1 MSVRNIFTLAISL
14 SLLLLLAL
22 SSQATTKD
30 HLPYPTE
37 PIWTGWDAQR
47 YDLAD
52 DGQSIWIA
60 AAGGII
66 RWDKQT
72 STAHYITTLDG
83 LPHSD
88 VFAVAVDPDGNRW
101 FGGDAGLSRL
111 DPSGAWTHYD
121 AANSDL
127 PDGPIDA
134 IAVAANGTLWLSHGL
149 PDGALSQRL
158 PDGAITWYPN
168 RETAI
173 VQAYEQIKETL
184 NANDMWAVFGD
195 EIWVGYRVFDGMTW
209 QERLPPDGDV
219 RTDHPIVRAASNAV
233 YTLEPGNVD
242 VFVWN
247 GANWASYYLYTSFDS
262 AGVALAV
269 GPDDSAWV
277 AWFAKYSPYTGGSY
291 GVSRLPEEPGDIE
304 MEHYVSSAS
313 APPSALLA
321 TAEGLWGLG
330 PGWLL
335 QPDWTVS
342 RGEDGPAS
350 DYVAHAILT
359 TEGTLF
365 VQSGPFVQTMED
377 RGTTI
382 FDDDRWAIAEHVAQN
397 VTAVERLP
405 DGDLWVAGY
414 DNTRIYFD
422 NTYRYHQG
430 AWISFPLSIE
440 FPVYDIFAEN
450 ARITWFA
457 YANIYGSVVARG
469 VKRLDDGGTPADL
482 SDDVWTDYPIDS
494 PGQLQHLA
502 VDGLGRIW
510 ATGDADLYLHDGN
523 AWQPYLSD
531 KSGSQICDMVP
542 LDDGTLILQRS
553 YSCERPFDY
562 VPNYL
567 VIHPDGLSEQ
577 TALDDLVQEE
587 FERIVNTPHRNR
599 LWTVAPDGAVWYMA
613 GDPAHLTRYDGIQA
627 TTVDLPFQY
636 YDYQGGPLEVDDN
649 NHLWLVNDGLLW
661 RLSPTP
667 GFALDPQAWLLPPG
681 SSRQRT
687 LTVHSIS
694 GYSSA
699 VTVSL
704 DGLPPGITAAFQPNP
719 FPAGESTQLTL
730 TVDPTV
736 TPGTYTATLEAT
748 DGDRTQSAPFTII
761 IAPTVHDLYAPLA
774 ARPGS

>member
-1 MSVRNIFTLAISL
+1 MSTRRFLTLSISL
-14 SLLLLLAL
+14 GLLLQLAL

-30 HLPYPTE
+30 HLPYPTD
-37 PIWTGWDAQR
+37 PIWTRWDAQR

-83 LPHSD
+83 LPHND
-88 VFAVAVDPDGNRW
+88 VFTVAVDPDGNRW

-111 DPSGAWTHYD
+111 DPAGVWTHYD
-121 AANSDL
+121 ADNSDL
-127 PDGPIDA
+127 PDDPIDA
-134 IAVAANGTLWLSHGL
+134 IAVAADGTLWLSHGL
-149 PDGALSQRL
+149 PDGAVSQRQ
-158 PDGAITWYPN
+158 PDGPITWYPN
-168 RETAI
+168 LETAV

-195 EIWVGYRVFDGMTW
+195 EVWVGYRVFDGMTW
-209 QERLPPDGDV
+209 QERLPPNADASD
-219 RTDHPIVRAASNAV
+219 PIVRAAGNAV
-233 YTLEPGNVD
+233 YTLVPGDDD

-247 GANWASYYLYTSFDS
+247 GANWASYHLYSSIHS
-262 AGVALAV
+262 AGVTLAV

-277 AWFAKYSPYTGGSY
+277 AWFAKEGYYVEGGY
-291 GVSRLPEEPGDIE
+291 GISRLPEEPGE
-304 MEHYVSSAS
+304 VQMEHYVSSAS
-313 APPSALLA
+313 APPDALLA
-321 TAEGLWGLG
+321 TAEGLWGVG

-335 QPDWTVS
+335 HPDWSVS

-350 DYVAHAILT
+350 RFVDRVVLSTA
-359 TEGTLF
+359 GTLF
-365 VQSGPFVQTMED
+365 VQSGPFVQTVED

-382 FDDDRWAIAEHVAQN
+382 LNDDRWAIAEHVAQN

-405 DGDLWVAGY
+405 DGGLWVAGY

-422 NTYRYHQG
+422 DTYRYHQG
-430 AWISFPLSIE
+430 AWLSFPLSIE
-440 FPVYDIFAEN
+440 FPVYDIFAED

-457 YANIYGSVVARG
+457 YANNGSVVARG
-469 VKRLDDGGTPADL
+469 VKRLDDGGTPADR
-482 SDDVWTDYPIDS
+482 SDDVWTDYPINS
-494 PGQLQHLA
+494 PGRLQHLA

-510 ATGDADLYLHDGN
+510 AAGDADLYLHDGN
-523 AWQPYLSD
+523 AWQPYFSD
-531 KSGSQICDMVP
+531 ESGSQICDMVP

-553 YSCERPFDY
+553 YSCERPFNY

-599 LWTVAPDGAVWYMA
+599 LWTVAPDGAVWYLFNA
-613 GDPAHLTRYDGIQA
+613 YPESIARYDGA
-627 TTVDLPFQY
+627 HTTTFDLPFEY
-636 YDYQGGPLEVDDN
+636 YDYQGGPLEVDEN
-649 NHLWLVNDGLLW
+649 NHVWLVNDGLLW

-667 GFALDPQAWLLPPG
+667 GFVVDPQAWLLSPG

-687 LTVHSIS
+687 LTVHSID
-694 GYSSA
+694 GYSGA
-699 VTVSL
+699 VTL
-704 DGLPPGITAAFQPNP
+704 ALEALPPGISAAFQPNP
-719 FPAGESTQLTL
+719 LAAGETTQLTL

-736 TPGTYTATLEAT
+736 APGTYYTTLVAT
-748 DGDRTQSAPFTII
+748 DGALTRTAVNTII